1 MNMVRLHG
9 VKTVHTHRFSSEVTM
24 VVDVSGLLLE
34 VELNPVVEPD
44 EMVLSAL
51 SNKHMLKAT
60 RVKVPAII
68 RYMSSQTRSQIK
80 AAFLW
85 YQNIQLQINENL
97 FYQLNC
103 CENRPCRGIANT

>member
-24 VVDVSGLLLE
+24 VVNVSGLLLE

-51 SNKHMLKAT
+51 THKHMLKAT

-68 RYMSSQTRSQIK
+68 RYMSSQTHSQIK
-80 AAFLW
+80 AACL
-85 YQNIQLQINENL
+85 ILVIPEH
-97 FYQLNC
+97 
-103 CENRPCRGIANT
+103 PIANQRKFVLPTQLL

>member
-1 MNMVRLHG
+1 MDKIKQYRYKHLESFNYEYGVCLHG

-24 VVDVSGLLLE
+24 VVNVSSLLLE

-51 SNKHMLKAT
+51 TNKHMLKAT

-68 RYMSSQTRSQIK
+68 RYMSSQTHSQIK
-80 AAFLW
+80 TACL
-85 YQNIQLQINENL
+85 ILVIPEH
-97 FYQLNC
+97 
-103 CENRPCRGIANT
+103 PIANQ